1 MITGPI
7 YTWDADNGIATVEQ
21 TIDNKHIKGTAKVA
35 EEDKQ
40 FANKYTGLTIAEL
53 RMNLDYAKQHIEY
66 DLKPQLFIL
75 NHLLGTMKKSPRFNP
90 ESYEAKRIFAERQNI
105 IDDIEQFKNWSQA
118 TRDYLKEYIEHKD
131 LFYRMVE
138 KGENN

>member
-1 MITGPI
+1 MITEPI
-7 YTWDADNGIATVEQ
+7 YTWDADNGIAIVEQ

-75 NHLLGTMKKSPRFNP
+75 NHVLGTMKKSPRFNP
-90 ESYEAKRIFAERQNI
+90 ESYEAKRILAERQNI
-105 IDDIEQFKNWSQA
+105 IDDIGQFKEWAQT
-118 TRDYLKEYIEHKD
+118 TRDYLKTYIEHKD
-131 LFYRMVE
+131 TFYRMVE
-138 KGENN
+138 KGKNN

>member
-1 MITGPI
+1 MITEPI
-7 YTWDADNGIATVEQ
+7 YTWDVENGIATVEQ
-21 TIDNKHIKGTAKVA
+21 TIDNKYIKGVAKVA
-35 EEDKQ
+35 EEDKS
-40 FANKYTGLTIAEL
+40 FASKYTGLTIAEL

-75 NHLLGTMKKSPRFNP
+75 NHVLGTMKKSPRFNP
-90 ESYEAKRIFAERQNI
+90 NSYEAKRIFAERQNI

-118 TRDYLKEYIEHKD
+118 TREYLKEYIDRKNT
-131 LFYRMVE
+131 FYRLVE